1 MWILNTICWK
11 NFVFSTGLS
20 RCPCRKSGTTHVRVY
35 FRGSPFCC
43 MSLSLW
49 LSILLD
55 RDTPWTWDS
64 RGRCILWIPV
74 RWVESMK
81 NPLNYS
87 HTRVCNS
94 SLKIFCVFL
103 LQFSRSVMSG
113 SLQPCGLQHTT
124 LPCPSATPRACSN
137 SWPLSRWCHP
147 TISSSVVL
155 NPPAPN
161 PSQHQ
166 SLFQWLSSSHQMAR
180 VLEFQLQHQSFH
192 CIVRTDFL

>member
-87 HTRVCNS
+87 HTRVFNS

-103 LQFSRSVMSG
+103 LQFSHSVMSG
-113 SLQPCGLQHTT
+113 FLQPCGLQHTT

-147 TISSSVVL
+147 TISSSVV
-155 NPPAPN
+155 P
-161 PSQHQ
+161 
-166 SLFQWLSSSHQMAR
+166 FSSC
-180 VLEFQLQHQSFH
+180 L
-192 CIVRTDFL
+192 